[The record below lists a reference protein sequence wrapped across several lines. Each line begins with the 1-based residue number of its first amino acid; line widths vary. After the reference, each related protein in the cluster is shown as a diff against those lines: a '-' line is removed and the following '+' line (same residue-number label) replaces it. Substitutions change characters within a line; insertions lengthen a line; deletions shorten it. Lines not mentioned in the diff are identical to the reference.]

1 MMMSE
6 SCGSINLSNTPQG
19 LFGRPGCAILAYA
32 VNHNQPWQSLG
43 CIGMRINRNINDD
56 LMLMAVPKQ
65 SIESLGT
72 ELPALTAVH
81 KDMEAHY
88 LKRIEDVSNL

>member
-1 MMMSE
+1 
-6 SCGSINLSNTPQG
+6 
-19 LFGRPGCAILAYA
+19 
-32 VNHNQPWQSLG
+32 
-43 CIGMRINRNINDD
+43 MRINTNINDD
-56 LMLMAVPKQ
+56 LMLMAVPKE